1 MKLLFDE
8 NLSPKLPGL
17 LADWFPGASHVRD
30 CGLKGAPD
38 ERIWDYA
45 RDHGYAIVTKDSDFH
60 QRSLLWGAPPKVVWI
75 CLGNCSRDELVALLT
90 AHRAA
95 IAGLDQ
101 AATESTLVI
110 FPTGNPP

>member
-8 NLSPKLPGL
+8 NLSPKLPRL
-17 LADWFPGASHVRD
+17 LADRFPGSKHVRD

-38 ERIWDYA
+38 ERIWEYA
-45 RDHGYAIVTKDSDFH
+45 RDHGFAIVTKDSDFH

-75 CLGNCSRDELVALLT
+75 CLGNCSRDELVELLT
-90 AHRAA
+90 TQQAA

-101 AATESTLVI
+101 AGTESTLII
-110 FPTGNPP
+110 FPTRASL